1 MIARFVVALLAAAA
15 PAPATLWARVLE
27 WANVSAPWELW
38 LVAFGVLAQSL
49 FFCRWIVQWLAS
61 EQRGESHVPMAFW
74 WLSLAGASLLLI
86 YFALRGE
93 PVGLLGQSVGWIV
106 YLRNIMLIR
115 RRRASQL
122 LAE

>member
-1 MIARFVVALLAAAA
+1 MIAFLPPAPLLAAA
-15 PAPATLWARVLE
+15 PSTATTWARLLE
-27 WANVSAPWELW
+27 WANVSEPWEMW
-38 LVAFGVLAQSL
+38 LVAFGVLAQVL

-61 EQRGESHVPMAFW
+61 EQRGESHVPMGFW
-74 WLSLAGASLLLI
+74 WLSLAGASLLLV

-93 PVGLLGQSVGWIV
+93 PVGLLGQSVGWMV

-115 RRRASQL
+115 RRARHA